1 MASIDSL
8 SILIT
13 ASTASATTKI
23 QALTKALTEMGA
35 AINAL
40 DVSKFERLSAAT
52 GDLSQ
57 SFSNLKGLG
66 VKEIK
71 AIAKATQSVEQSK
84 GALDPVAKAAENV
97 AEETKEISAN
107 TDMAAES
114 IKKFDAT
121 PLDAVAGSMEKVS
134 STLSNTAQK
143 MGAFKTLLAKTKII
157 IPTEG
162 LEKVD
167 KRIEKLKEKIEDLQD
182 KLNFKSRTQAD
193 YVNSEE
199 MEKDQQKIEG
209 LINELERLKLK
220 KQELESHGG
229 FRLNPEFGSS
239 IVKANKTLADLIKK
253 VDTFI
258 SKIRSARTHTKNTAK
273 STNDFSLAS
282 MKLAKELTRVT
293 KMLKLMVTRMIL
305 RKVIQNVIDGFKNLI
320 QYSSETNAAVSM
332 LWNSFRQLG
341 NSVAAAANPLL
352 TALAPVLNYLI
363 QLCIK
368 LVNAINQVISALMGR
383 TTWTKAKKLSDD
395 YGASL
400 DKSNKSAKELKRTI
414 LGFDELNVLQDNK
427 DSGGGAG
434 GTAPADMFEEAKIE
448 SKWKNLADKLKSI
461 LRQLLAPIKKAWE
474 NVGDEVVAAWTGAF
488 KSVKKLLSDIG
499 RDFLKV
505 WNQPRTVQMLE
516 TILLIF
522 KDIGGIVKY
531 LADGLDKAWNTNH
544 TGLKIL
550 SNIRDIFL
558 DIVIHIRNMSFATLM
573 WAKNLNFTPLL
584 EAFKDWVVSMKPV
597 VDAIAGAFEDF
608 YIKVLL
614 PLGKW
619 SIEKGLPELIQVFTD
634 FNNKVEWEQIR
645 ERLNR
650 VWDALEPF
658 AETVGEGLVDF
669 IRDISDALAD
679 FVNSDKWDAFID
691 TLIKWMENVKP
702 EDISNGLKMISV
714 AFLALKGLTFLTT
727 VVSGISALS
736 GALSGLVA
744 ASSSLGVV
752 AIIIASLTI
761 VIYSF
766 IESFGGVE
774 GAVSKLQESFD
785 RMKKAF
791 DDMAQSMDLSKRI
804 EKLKDSFKDLAK
816 QLGDMEHFW
825 TAVIAIVEKV
835 GTIIGVWLVEN
846 LSNVITAMSALVK
859 TIGSMLEY
867 IEGVFEVIVGIFT
880 LNGDKIKDGTSKMWQ
895 GIKDTYKNYS
905 DWVASILK
913 GWAGTVVGFFKG
925 IKYALIGDPIVVDMW
940 EGIKKIFLDSINK
953 VISFVKDLKK
963 NLIQLFMD
971 IMNKAFEIFNRIFE
985 KFVTFKADVEQ
996 KVDEIRSAIKGKI
1009 DDIRN
1014 DIAEFIENTKRFF
1027 DVDNWTFDG
1036 IAEGLKKSF
1045 DSAKNAIKGVWN
1057 DIADTLNGEYQIGGG
1072 TFRIHLPRFYATG
1085 GFPDPEDGWFR
1096 ASHGEMLGKFDNG
1109 QSVVANNEQIVDG
1122 IRQGV
1127 YEAVS
1132 MAMSTGQGG
1141 TSYINNTIQV
1151 DGETIAR
1158 AVTKGQKSI
1167 DRRYSPTMA

>member
-13 ASTASATTKI
+13 ASTASAETKI
-23 QALTKALTEMGA
+23 KALTKALQDMAT

-52 GDLSQ
+52 GELSQ

-97 AEETKEISAN
+97 AEETKEISTN

-121 PLDAVAGSMEKVS
+121 PLEDISGSMDKVS
-134 STLSNTAQK
+134 STLDKTAQK
-143 MGAFKTLLAKTKII
+143 MGAFKSLLAQTKII

-167 KRIEKLKEKIEDLQD
+167 KRINSLTEKIEDLKD
-182 KLNFKSRTQAD
+182 RLNFKSQTQAD

-199 MEKDQQKIEG
+199 MEKDQEKIEG

-229 FRLNPEFGSS
+229 FKLNIGGAISGLSKTFST
-239 IVKANKTLADLIKK
+239 VNKKLDG
-253 VDTFI
+253 FI
-258 SKIRSARTHTKNTAK
+258 AKIRSAKSHAK
-273 STNDFSLAS
+273 ESAKATDSFSLS
-282 MKLAKELTRVT
+282 SIKLAKELTRVT
-293 KMLKLMVTRMIL
+293 KMLKLMVTRMAL
-305 RKVIQNVIDGFKNLI
+305 RKVIQNAIDGFKNLI

-368 LVNAINQVISALMGR
+368 LVNAINQVISALMGK

-427 DSGGGAG
+427 DSGSGAG
-434 GTAPADMFEEAKIE
+434 GTSPADMFEDAKIE
-448 SKWKNLADKLKSI
+448 SKWKDLAAKLKKI
-461 LRQLLAPIKKAWE
+461 LNQLLAPIKKAWAD
-474 NVGDEVVAAWTGAF
+474 VGDEVVAAWTGAF

-499 RDFLKV
+499 RDFLEV
-505 WNQPRTVQMLE
+505 WNQPRTIQMLK
-516 TILLIF
+516 TIFLIF
-522 KDIGGIVKY
+522 KDIGGIIKY
-531 LADGLDKAWNTNH
+531 LADGLDKAWNTNK
-544 TGLKIL
+544 TGKRIL
-550 SNIRDIFL
+550 EGIRDIFL
-558 DIVIHIRNMSFATLM
+558 DIVIHIRNMSFATLE

-584 EAFKDWVVSMKPV
+584 EAFRDWVVSMKPV

-619 SIEKGLPELIQVFTD
+619 TIEEGLPELIKVFQD
-634 FNNKVEWEQIR
+634 FNEKVDWKGLR
-645 ERLNR
+645 EKLSDL
-650 VWDALEPF
+650 WDHLEPF
-658 AETVGEGLVDF
+658 AERVGEGLILF
-669 IRDISDALAD
+669 IERITDALAN
-679 FVNSDKWDAFID
+679 FLNSPEFEAFLDEVKDWMDSVDAEEVAD
-691 TLIKWMENVKP
+691 
-702 EDISNGLKMISV
+702 GLESICKAIIGFKAASV
-714 AFLALKGLTFLTT
+714 AFTALSAIAKFIGVLKSTGGLVKVAIVVSVAYAGLKIGGKIGEWLTGEKATYDNFQWWGEGGFFDTVFGDIGTLDDLWNRIVELKDAWYDMCYYGETFVNYCVEIVSLVRNPAATIVELFSRWWNDENVGSLHKTVEELEKLAEESRNASKETDALK
-727 VVSGISALS
+727 S
-736 GALSGLVA
+736 
-744 ASSSLGVV
+744 
-752 AIIIASLTI
+752 
-761 VIYSF
+761 
-766 IESFGGVE
+766 SFGNLTMTVE
-774 GAVSKLQESFD
+774 RDTGTISSNMHIADTAAAHAYSNMKDVANIKFKPASDESERLRKDVSQSFDNIKITVEKDTSAVSKS
-785 RMKKAF
+785 AN
-791 DDMAQSMDLSKRI
+791 SI
-804 EKLKDSFKDLAK
+804 SFKPLVTTTDK
-816 QLGDMEHFW
+816 MQQDVTIDFEYVND
-825 TAVIAIVEKV
+825 AV
-835 GTIIGVWLVEN
+835 
-846 LSNVITAMSALVK
+846 SNTNTVMSGQMKEISQTVSDNAA
-859 TIGSMLEY
+859 E
-867 IEGVFEVIVGIFT
+867 IEET
-880 LNGDKIKDGTSKMWQ
+880 TDKIKDSFSEDKWTFQ
-895 GIKDTYKNYS
+895 GVIDGLKN
-905 DWVASILK
+905 
-913 GWAGTVVGFFKG
+913 
-925 IKYALIGDPIVVDMW
+925 
-940 EGIKKIFLDSINK
+940 
-953 VISFVKDLKK
+953 
-963 NLIQLFMD
+963 
-971 IMNKAFEIFNRIFE
+971 
-985 KFVTFKADVEQ
+985 TFGEAID
-996 KVDEIRSAIKGKI
+996 AIKRK
-1009 DDIRN
+1009 
-1014 DIAEFIENTKRFF
+1014 
-1027 DVDNWTFDG
+1027 
-1036 IAEGLKKSF
+1036 
-1045 DSAKNAIKGVWN
+1045 WN
-1057 DIADTLNGEYQIGGG
+1057 ELTSLNGEHDIGGG
-1072 TFRIHLPRFYATG
+1072 GKFNIHFPRFFASG